1 MVARLWLSV
10 YAPAP
15 RETDVTDL
23 PPSLDDAAE
32 GAAREAGVES
42 ARVRELLVA
51 HQRLVRETPG
61 TGGVAGLIYEWR
73 RAFGRDPVVARGAD
87 AFHLAVEP
95 HVWDE
100 YTDALGV
107 SPAEARALR
116 AAHAAAHADVASNGR
131 DPMVVGRG

>member
-1 MVARLWLSV
+1 
-10 YAPAP
+10 
-15 RETDVTDL
+15 VTDL
-23 PPSLDDAAE
+23 PPSLDGAVDEAA
-32 GAAREAGVES
+32 GAAGVAPARLREA
-42 ARVRELLVA
+42 LVA

-73 RAFGRDPVVARGAD
+73 RAFGRDPVVVREAD

-107 SPAEARALR
+107 SSAEATALR
-116 AAHAAAHADVASNGR
+116 AAHATAHADAPTDDR